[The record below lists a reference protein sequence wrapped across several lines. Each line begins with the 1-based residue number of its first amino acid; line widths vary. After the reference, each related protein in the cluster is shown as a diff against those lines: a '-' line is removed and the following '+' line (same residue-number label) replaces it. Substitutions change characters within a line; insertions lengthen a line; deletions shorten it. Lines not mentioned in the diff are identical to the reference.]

1 MRKSILLFSLAV
13 LSACTAGGGERSQTA
28 MPTASVSV
36 TTGIRPPPTVGVI
49 RWDYWSANQ
58 RSSNWVLAVS
68 QPQWRDRLPFYA
80 TDLSSTP
87 VTIREDRQRVM
98 DQEIDYA
105 SRAGIDYWAFDFY
118 NPAGAGAPPMHM
130 NYGVELFKTSS
141 QNHRM
146 RYALITT
153 DGTGRRIWPSYSD
166 ALVANFADP
175 RYQTVAGGRPLLYL
189 FDPIGLGYSRAGI
202 DALRAKTV
210 AVGLPQPYIVGMV
223 WDAQAGAQVIDRLG
237 LDAMGAY
244 LLGGDPPGEHPYSD
258 QAGADRRFWESANS
272 EGKQVVPLV
281 VASHDSRPAWD
292 YPPPWQ
298 YATSGPWYLEPLPS
312 ELAAHLDEAA
322 DWIATNPTCTEPNS
336 VLIYSWN
343 ETSEGGLNIVPTHA
357 QGTARLDA
365 IDDVIAQWPRHDS
378 SE

>member
-1 MRKSILLFSLAV
+1 
-13 LSACTAGGGERSQTA
+13 

-87 VTIREDRQRVM
+87 VTIREDRQGVM
-98 DQEIDYA
+98 DQEILYA
-105 SRAGIDYWAFDFY
+105 SAAGIDYWAFDFY
-118 NPAGAGAPPMHM
+118 DPAGIGAPPMHM

-141 QNHRM
+141 QSHRM

-189 FDPIGLGYSRAGI
+189 FDASGLGYSRAGI

-272 EGKQVVPLV
+272 EGKQVVPVV

-322 DWIATNPTCTEPNS
+322 DWIATDPTCTEPNS
-336 VLIYSWN
+336 ILVYSWN
-343 ETSEGGLNIVPTHA
+343 ETAEGGLNIVPTHA

-365 IDDVIAQWPRHDS
+365 IQDVIAEWTLDS
-378 SE
+378 GE